1 MPDPTVET
9 PVDAPLDLGHCC
21 VVTYGHPLT
30 RWLIGDSFHPGGLAS
45 TTRLAGMMGAAPSR
59 RVLDAGSGIG
69 ATAVH
74 LARTVGCRVTG
85 VTLERSG
92 VEIGY
97 ELARDHGVEGRV
109 AFLEGSITDV
119 ELEEGSFDHAL
130 IECVLSLVGAKGP
143 VLARI
148 FRLLRP
154 GGRLGL
160 TDVTVDGELPPEM
173 HGVLAAVGCLRGAVS
188 LQDYGDLLGDAG
200 FVVER
205 SEDRAA
211 DAASFLRAL
220 RGKLLMVRLVS
231 GMGKSGLGKLSIDA
245 GLLDEG
251 ERLLNLAEEQ
261 VRRGTLSYGLLVA
274 RKPS

>member
-1 MPDPTVET
+1 
-9 PVDAPLDLGHCC
+9 
-21 VVTYGHPLT
+21 
-30 RWLIGDSFHPGGLAS
+30 
-45 TTRLAGMMGAAPSR
+45 
-59 RVLDAGSGIG
+59 VLDAGSGIG

-97 ELARDHGVEGRV
+97 ELARSHGVEDRV

-130 IECVLSLVGAKGP
+130 MECVLSLIDAKGP
-143 VLARI
+143 VLDRI
-148 FRLLRP
+148 FRVLRP

-173 HGVLAAVGCLRGAVS
+173 HGVLAAVGCLRGATS
-188 LQDYGDLLGDAG
+188 LRCYADLIADAG

-231 GMGKSGLGKLSIDA
+231 GLGRLSTKA

-251 ERLLNLAEEQ
+251 ERLLDLAEEQ
-261 VRRGTLSYGLLVA
+261 VRRGTLGYGLFVA